1 MYSVLL
7 VDDCS
12 TDINGLIENIDWESL
27 GCRIAATAKDGSEG
41 VEIAK
46 KIKPDIIITDVS
58 MPQKDGIS
66 MTREIRSFMP
76 QVSFIYISCFDEFSY
91 IKSAMDENVSAYVLK
106 PIKIPELE
114 KAILKIIASLAH
126 EQQYNK
132 LSRHMGSLTENFL
145 SDLLFG
151 SDYDAEY
158 AMLLGIS
165 NEDRFR
171 PAIFE
176 YDDSHDA
183 SEIYLHLSRL
193 KALCST
199 LTGSGQN
206 YFLELG
212 VSSLVCLIHESS
224 MTKEQFDS
232 FVTKAKTNAPFA
244 HKLTASSHSEA
255 LEPKEISA
263 VFRTMSDK
271 LSGKACTT
279 NTNDLHDKLSSI
291 LVSGTSEDVH
301 SLIDQLLPKKLAGD
315 LNYSKAV
322 SVQIISIVT
331 LILNENGASYNDI
344 FDDEFLI
351 WNKLSNFRDNVN
363 VRQLINNL
371 LISAQN
377 FLAAKSAK
385 LDKYDSVATQIKN
398 YIDRNF
404 PSPTIVEDVAQ
415 AVHLSV
421 NHTNSIFKKVTGQT
435 LFSYT
440 VSCRIE
446 RAKLLMSDRAL
457 SISDIATA
465 VGYVNNAHFATAFKK
480 NTGLSPSQYRN
491 TYGY

>member
-12 TDINGLIENIDWESL
+12 ADIEGLIETIDWKGL
-27 GCRIAATAKDGSEG
+27 NCHVTATARDGSEG
-41 VEIAK
+41 IEMAK
-46 KIKPDIIITDVS
+46 ELRPDIIITDVS
-58 MPQKDGIS
+58 MPKLDGIA
-66 MTREIRSFMP
+66 MTKEIRSFMP

-91 IKSAMDENVSAYVLK
+91 VKSAMDQNVSAYVLK

-114 KAILKIIASLAH
+114 QAILKITTSLAH
-126 EQQYNK
+126 EQQYRK
-132 LSRHMGSLTENFL
+132 LSKHVGSLAENFL
-145 SDLLFG
+145 SDLLLG

-158 AMLLGIS
+158 ALLLGIS
-165 NEDRFR
+165 HSDRFR
-171 PAIFE
+171 MALFE
-176 YDDSHDA
+176 YDDYSSA
-183 SEIYLHLSRL
+183 SEIYLELSKL
-193 KALCST
+193 KAMCIS
-199 LTGSGQN
+199 LTASERN
-206 YFLELG
+206 YFLEFG
-212 VSSLVCLIHESS
+212 VSTLVCLIHEETMS
-224 MTKEQFDS
+224 KEQFDS
-232 FVTKAKTNAPFA
+232 FVSKIKANAPYNQ
-244 HKLTASSHSEA
+244 KLLISSHKEA
-255 LEPKEISA
+255 LEPDRISE
-263 VFRTMSDK
+263 VYRSLSLRTNVKFPAQSSIDLHEKLCPALLSGTEEDIKALVDK
-271 LSGKACTT
+271 L
-279 NTNDLHDKLSSI
+279 LPQKL
-291 LVSGTSEDVH
+291 T
-301 SLIDQLLPKKLAGD
+301 GD
-315 LNYSKAV
+315 LNYSKAM

-331 LILNENGASYNDI
+331 LILNENNASYSDI

-351 WNKLSNFRDNVN
+351 WNKLSNFRDDVN

-371 LISAQN
+371 LVSAQS

-385 LDKYDSVATQIKN
+385 LDKYDSIATDIKK

-435 LFSYT
+435 LFNYT

-491 TYGY
+491 SHGY